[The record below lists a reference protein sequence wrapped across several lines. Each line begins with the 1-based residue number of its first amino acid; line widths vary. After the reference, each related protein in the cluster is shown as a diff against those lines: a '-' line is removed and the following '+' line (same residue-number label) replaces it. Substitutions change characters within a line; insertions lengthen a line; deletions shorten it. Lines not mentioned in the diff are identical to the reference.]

1 MELPYGLSFMDT
13 IKAKGINVK
22 SVEVKQKSQS
32 TLLNS
37 LTKQQEVAERRMD
50 ALMEKIIAAN
60 VIEKED
66 HILWDLYRKEANV
79 FQTLR
84 DQISLM
90 HSNLTQELSDWKDNV
105 IDLSIAKYN
114 QVDSTP
120 FSGEKEQKKDL
131 QMSLLTLKSNTN
143 DSKSNSLP
151 SDVSYETPVSMTI
164 FNLNKDKELM
174 KPMVDH
180 GNSYSNSVIFT
191 DQSGNEYGRCMYGS
205 KCILATKQTSHKCF
219 INGCE
224 NWVCDTCNPFE
235 YDDTFDNGL
244 ADRVCPTCY
253 ARGEGVTKQDQS
265 LTWKVII

>member
-1 MELPYGLSFMDT
+1 MELPYGLSFLDS

-105 IDLSIAKYN
+105 IDLSIAN
-114 QVDSTP
+114 
-120 FSGEKEQKKDL
+120 
-131 QMSLLTLKSNTN
+131 N
-143 DSKSNSLP
+143 D
-151 SDVSYETPVSMTI
+151 M
-164 FNLNKDKELM
+164 
-174 KPMVDH
+174 
-180 GNSYSNSVIFT
+180 
-191 DQSGNEYGRCMYGS
+191 C
-205 KCILATKQTSHKCF
+205 
-219 INGCE
+219 
-224 NWVCDTCNPFE
+224 
-235 YDDTFDNGL
+235 
-244 ADRVCPTCY
+244 
-253 ARGEGVTKQDQS
+253 
-265 LTWKVII
+265 